1 MAAIATELRA
11 LMELTRVRVNEDTLR
26 VDADRAGD
34 QDDDAVL
41 SPEYA
46 YSTIATHVRVLYEE
60 LKDVQRSKPL
70 ADARRKTPL
79 TGKFDSFRLRALQ
92 RYVLDTGGA
101 GLSVNEQAKLFEFL
115 DVWDRTKEGMPQ
127 DAGHYQLL
135 REAFPDVG
143 AFRHA
148 LEDDIDKAVNEAGWK
163 RVTLVELDQ
172 PYEAYF
178 RSALGVTRA
187 LLKAAGDNVRWWS
200 GESGPAP
207 PDDRRETP
215 FDGDAFKLCE
225 REVIAKYG
233 ENSAIIALH
242 VFSDASQLSWSGGT
256 CPGPTSGSGP
266 SYLRVVVIRIYIL
279 LCS

>member
-11 LMELTRVRVNEDTLR
+11 LMELTRVRIDEAALR
-26 VDADRAGD
+26 DEADRAD
-34 QDDDAVL
+34 SDNDDVAP

-46 YSTIATHVRVLYEE
+46 YSTISTHVRVLYEE
-60 LKDVQRSKPL
+60 LKDVQRATPL

-79 TGKFDSFRLRALQ
+79 TGKFNFFRLRALQ
-92 RYVLDTGGA
+92 RYVLEAGGA
-101 GLSVNEQAKLFEFL
+101 GLSLNEQAKLFGFL
-115 DVWDRTKEGMPQ
+115 DVWDRTKEGMLE

-135 REAFPDVG
+135 REAVPDVG

-163 RVTLVELDQ
+163 KVTLVELDQ
-172 PYEAYF
+172 PHEAYF
-178 RSALGVTRA
+178 RSVLGVTRA

-207 PDDRRETP
+207 LDDRRETP
-215 FDGDAFKLCE
+215 FDGEAFKMCE
-225 REVIAKYG
+225 KEVMDKNG
-233 ENSAIIALH
+233 DDSAILAVH

-256 CPGPTSGSGP
+256 FSGS
-266 SYLRVVVIRIYIL
+266 SLN
-279 LCS
+279 

>member
-11 LMELTRVRVNEDTLR
+11 LMELTRVRIDEAALR
-26 VDADRAGD
+26 GDADRD
-34 QDDDAVL
+34 DSDDDDVAS

-60 LKDVQRSKPL
+60 LKDVQRSTPL
-70 ADARRKTPL
+70 ADVRRKTPL
-79 TGKFDSFRLRALQ
+79 TGKFNSFRLRALQ
-92 RYVLDTGGA
+92 RYMLEAGGA
-101 GLSVNEQAKLFEFL
+101 GLSLNEQAKLFEFL
-115 DVWDRTKEGMPQ
+115 DVWDRTKEGMPE

-143 AFRHA
+143 GFRHA

-163 RVTLVELDQ
+163 KVTLVELDQ

-200 GESGPAP
+200 GESEPAP
-207 PDDRRETP
+207 LNDRRETP
-215 FDGDAFKLCE
+215 FDGEAFKLCE
-225 REVIAKYG
+225 KEVMDKHG
-233 ENSAIIALH
+233 DDSAIIAVH

-256 CPGPTSGSGP
+256 FSRS
-266 SYLRVVVIRIYIL
+266 SLN
-279 LCS
+279 